1 MVSAQ
6 VGFSNPC
13 INVAAIPNANIIRT
27 GGASVGG
34 SGAGLGRSKEGSGLD
49 GSEESESKLPPPS
62 LHSALKKEIRSKIKV
77 RRKRKGK
84 ARERYT
90 PPPTVTDDDYRRD
103 GSTGGDGSNDPGYI
117 EEEKEVRQQHHE
129 DVMEQVQYGE
139 AEAASVGDTITL
151 ELTVTEALSALP
163 VVTIAGQ
170 LADTVTGSGLSFSAT
185 RTVVETD
192 VSGAAGHVASFVD
205 LAGNGGVAGG
215 DTTDGS
221 AVVISTGTSVDS
233 TAPQLISVS
242 IASDNSNPGMATVG
256 NTISIV
262 STASEPLEAATVTIA
277 GRAAEVSWV
286 GDGGAGAVS
295 YYAFTKCGSPR
306 WAVRV

>member
-1 MVSAQ
+1 M
-6 VGFSNPC
+6 
-13 INVAAIPNANIIRT
+13 
-27 GGASVGG
+27 
-34 SGAGLGRSKEGSGLD
+34 
-49 GSEESESKLPPPS
+49 
-62 LHSALKKEIRSKIKV
+62 
-77 RRKRKGK
+77 
-84 ARERYT
+84 
-90 PPPTVTDDDYRRD
+90 
-103 GSTGGDGSNDPGYI
+103 
-117 EEEKEVRQQHHE
+117 
-129 DVMEQVQYGE
+129 
-139 AEAASVGDTITL
+139 GDTITL

-185 RTVVETD
+185 RTVVGED

-205 LAGNGGVAGG
+205 LAGNSGVASG

-242 IASDNSNPGMATVG
+242 IASDNSNPAMATVG

-286 GDGGAGAVS
+286 GDGGAGVGTGFTATIVTRDSDTQGDASFVITYSDVSSNDGLLVVATTDGSLVTVDSGAPSLLAVS
-295 YYAFTKCGSPR
+295 LSSDNS
-306 WAVRV
+306 